1 MTRQLTPVAAWDAP
15 QRDRSNMLNGARMA
29 KRSRVL
35 ATGGGFIGRAMVSAL
50 LARGHEVTVTD
61 PDQAAC
67 SVPAPGAGAG
77 A

>member
-1 MTRQLTPVAAWDAP
+1 
-15 QRDRSNMLNGARMA
+15 MA